1 MRLKFWDPRQ
11 TLTDADLPTMLKILY
26 NRGDIDMEFYEILNE
41 TCESIE
47 ELAWIMNK
55 TEQYATVWNA
65 LRSAVK
71 VDLFFLLWNPKSYK
85 STWKILVL
93 NFTEKQESTE
103 FTFIL

>member
-1 MRLKFWDPRQ
+1 MGRDFRRVFKTVSTDTAWGLVVRYLIKVEERPSRIAPQKPNPMRLKFWESRQ

-55 TEQYATVWNA
+55 TEQYATA
-65 LRSAVK
+65 
-71 VDLFFLLWNPKSYK
+71 
-85 STWKILVL
+85 
-93 NFTEKQESTE
+93 
-103 FTFIL
+103 

>member
-1 MRLKFWDPRQ
+1 MLLKQ

-55 TEQYATVWNA
+55 TEQCAS
-65 LRSAVK
+65 L
-71 VDLFFLLWNPKSYK
+71 
-85 STWKILVL
+85 
-93 NFTEKQESTE
+93 
-103 FTFIL
+103 

>member
-1 MRLKFWDPRQ
+1 INRYRKGFRGSVSYKGGGETRPQRTLKSNPMRLKFWEPRQ

-55 TEQYATVWNA
+55 TEECAS
-65 LRSAVK
+65 L
-71 VDLFFLLWNPKSYK
+71 
-85 STWKILVL
+85 
-93 NFTEKQESTE
+93 
-103 FTFIL
+103 

>member
-1 MRLKFWDPRQ
+1 MRLKFWEPRQ

-55 TEQYATVWNA
+55 TE
-65 LRSAVK
+65 
-71 VDLFFLLWNPKSYK
+71 
-85 STWKILVL
+85 
-93 NFTEKQESTE
+93 
-103 FTFIL
+103 